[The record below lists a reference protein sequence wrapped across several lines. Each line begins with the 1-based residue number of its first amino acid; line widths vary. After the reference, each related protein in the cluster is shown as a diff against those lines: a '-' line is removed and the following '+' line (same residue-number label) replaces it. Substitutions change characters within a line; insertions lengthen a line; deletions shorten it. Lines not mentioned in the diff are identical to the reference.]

1 MGTLI
6 NPSMPTVQ
14 QEKDFVS
21 EPVWLRNPQTGMI
34 FGLTHIDTIKRCQAE
49 NYLPSSQDAAREQ
62 AIELADFHGVPRPS
76 WAPPREGEPV
86 SVPSAEPKP
95 ITTEEAPV
103 DALSIH
109 QRNQAARS
117 AFKGR

>member
-34 FGLTHIDTIKRCQAE
+34 FGRTQIDTIKRCQAE

-62 AIELADFHGVPRPS
+62 AIELADFHGGPRPS
-76 WAPPREGEPV
+76 GARPREGEPFA
-86 SVPSAEPKP
+86 VPSAGPQP
-95 ITTEEAPV
+95 ITAETAPV
-103 DALSIH
+103 Y
-109 QRNQAARS
+109 
-117 AFKGR
+117 